1 MALKTF
7 GYLRLL
13 GKGTWEI
20 TDCPA
25 HVCIKLKSVFSK
37 IKKNSPEPFHFK
49 NTPENCQDLQ
59 WFIGRYPMVISDKD
73 VIELNLGVNNFI
85 NNARRM
91 EEILAPEYVPK
102 TIKLSN
108 GHEARKY
115 QEQAADLA
123 YNTKRLLLGDDIGLG
138 KTLSG
143 ILLLLKQ
150 GTVPAIVVV
159 QTHLTNQWKSEIERF
174 TNMRAHIIKG
184 TRPYNLPIADVYI
197 IKYSCISG
205 WVDTYKTLN
214 FKTVIFDEVQE
225 LRRQGSNKYSGA
237 QHLADSVE
245 YVLGMS
251 ATPIYNF
258 GDEIF
263 SILNLIK
270 PYCLGD
276 FYDFVRE
283 WATMHGMNYRI
294 QDPKALGSYLRDNY
308 LFLRRTRAEVGRELP
323 PINRIIHTVGYDDN
337 EVKRIDSL
345 ARQLAMKIISG
356 SFIERG
362 SAARELDLLVRQETG
377 VSKARE
383 VAEYVKILLSNG
395 EPVVLAGWHREVY
408 EIWKEHLKEYN
419 PVFYTGT
426 ESDVQKRNAKED
438 FISGKT
444 DLFIISLRSGIG
456 LDGLQKRCKTVVV
469 GELDWSPQVHA
480 QLIGRVDRDGQED
493 QVTAIFLVS
502 EYGSDPVIIDLL
514 GLKSSQA
521 HSIINPLSDPVAH
534 VSDDSRIK
542 RLAESFLKKS

>member
-1 MALKTF
+1 MAIKIF
-7 GYLRLL
+7 GHLRLA
-13 GKGTWEI
+13 KENKWEMN
-20 TDCPA
+20 DVPA
-25 HVCIKLKSVFSK
+25 HVCIKLKAVFSK
-37 IKKNSPEPFHFK
+37 LKKTAIEPFHFK

-59 WFIGRYPMVISDKD
+59 WFLGRYPMIISDHD
-73 VIELNLGVNNFI
+73 TIELNNGVNSFVNT
-85 NNARRM
+85 ARRM
-91 EEILAPEYVPK
+91 EEILAPDYIPK
-102 TIKLSN
+102 KVRLSHE
-108 GHEARKY
+108 HEARKY
-115 QEQAADLA
+115 QEQAAELA
-123 YNTKRLLLGDDIGLG
+123 YTTKRLLLGDDIGLG

-143 ILLLLKQ
+143 ILLLLKED
-150 GTVPAIVVV
+150 TLPAMVVV
-159 QTHLTNQWKSEIERF
+159 QTHLTNQWRSEIERF
-174 TNMRAHIIKG
+174 TNMRVHIIKG
-184 TRPYNLPIADVYI
+184 TKPYNLPIADVYI
-197 IKYSCISG
+197 IKYSCLAG
-205 WVDTYKTLN
+205 WVNTYATMNLR
-214 FKTVIFDEVQE
+214 TAIFDEVQE
-225 LRRQGSNKYSGA
+225 LRISKSLKYAAASA
-237 QHLADSVE
+237 LADSVE

-283 WATMHGMNYRI
+283 WASMYGMHYKI
-294 QDPKALGSYLRDNY
+294 QDPKALGAYLRDNY
-308 LFLRRTRAEVGRELP
+308 LFLRRTRADVGRELP

-345 ARQLAMKIISG
+345 ARQLAMKIVSG
-356 SFIERG
+356 SFVERG

-383 VAEYVKILLSNG
+383 VAEYVKIILSNG

-426 ESDVQKRNAKED
+426 ESDVQKKNAKED

-456 LDGLQKRCKTVVV
+456 LDGLQRRCKTVVI

-480 QLIGRVDRDGQED
+480 QLIGRVDRDGQQD

-542 RLAESFLKKS
+542 RLAESFLKKQ